1 MLDELFLFIK
11 LVEAGSF
18 SAVAR
23 NLGMTQAT
31 VSRRLQTL
39 EERLGV
45 VLIQRNTRNFE
56 VSEIGH
62 KFYETFRYQENNV
75 LTQID
80 DLLQEQRDVSGTL
93 RVSLPAALSKN
104 VISPHVVDFI
114 QQYPAVNLHIRYSAT
129 PIDLNKENMNLVV
142 TSIMPSAQS
151 YLVRLLYK
159 FHLQL
164 FASPEYLRNNG
175 EVKSLADLNRHFDT
189 IGLLSSEDVAVTNY
203 TLTNLISGATHI
215 LNTNPRI
222 YLNNSIHSVE
232 MALSGKVMAGA
243 WDALVQDELKSGKL
257 VKILPE
263 YSLGEIPC
271 YLVRRPGNPSLL
283 EQRFISFL
291 EECFA
296 NLPPQ
301 ITN

>member
-1 MLDELFLFIK
+1 MLDELFLFVK

-39 EERLGV
+39 EDRLGV

-56 VSEIGH
+56 VSSIGQ
-62 KFYETFRYQENNV
+62 KFYEAFRYQENNF
-75 LTQID
+75 LNQIEN
-80 DLLQEQRDVSGTL
+80 LLQEQRDISGTL
-93 RVSLPAALSKN
+93 RISLPAALSKN
-104 VISPHVVDFI
+104 VISPYVVDFA
-114 QQYPAVNLHIRYSAT
+114 QQYPAVNLHIRYTAT
-129 PIDLNKENMNLVV
+129 PLDLNKENLNLAV
-142 TSIMPSAQS
+142 TSVMPAAQS
-151 YLVRLLYK
+151 YMVRLLYK

-164 FASPEYLRNNG
+164 FASPEYLRDNG
-175 EVKSLADLNRHFDT
+175 EVKSLADLNQHFAST
-189 IGLLSSEDVAVTNY
+189 GLLSSEGVAVTNY
-203 TLTNLISGATHI
+203 ILTNLISGDTHI

-232 MALSGKVMAGA
+232 MAQRGKVMAGA
-243 WDALVQDELKSGKL
+243 WDALVKDELISGKL
-257 VKILPE
+257 VKVLPE

-271 YLVRRPGNPSLL
+271 YLVRRPGSPSLL
-283 EQRFISFL
+283 EQKFILFL

-296 NLPPQ
+296 RLSV
-301 ITN
+301 